1 MDRRLR
7 TLCLAVL
14 VATAAVAAPAAPAR
28 AENERPAVGSAPP
41 AIHGKDWQG
50 RDVDLSAHQGKV
62 VIVTFWASWCGPCRR
77 ELPML
82 DAIRKTV
89 GPDYLEV
96 IAVNQGETRQAFR
109 GVLRANKDTQLTWL
123 HDPRDVNGS
132 NYGVKVL
139 PNMFIIGRDGR
150 IASRHLGYGEESIR
164 EIVQE
169 VIALLPPEA
178 LARPANAP

>member
-1 MDRRLR
+1 MDR
-7 TLCLAVL
+7 CLPSFLLAL
-14 VATAAVAAPAAPAR
+14 VVASAWLAAPAR
-28 AENERPAVGSAPP
+28 AENERPAVGAVPP
-41 AIHGKDWQG
+41 AIQGKDWQG
-50 RDVDLSAHQGKV
+50 REVDLSAHRGKV

-109 GVLRANKDTQLTWL
+109 SVLRANKDTQLTWL
-123 HDPRDVNGS
+123 HDPRDVNGD
-132 NYGVKVL
+132 NYGVRVL

-150 IASRHLGYGEESIR
+150 IASRHLGYGEESVKQ
-164 EIVQE
+164 IVQE